1 MVSIC
6 SQIEQPF
13 SCIFLAPAQL
23 HQWTVEIWLQ
33 PPHIRGVK
41 TVCAG
46 SPLKSKFSCKRR
58 PHKSTTCSVLL
69 DSWVNKTNTFVFHYL
84 FHRKKSKRP
93 SSNFWKDASDSA
105 SSDHFQH
112 KPPGFISMNATKV
125 FPFLIDLKMVT
136 PIPFKKCPIIFSKKN
151 HCNCN
156 HTSDF
161 SSKLYNTE

>member
-69 DSWVNKTNTFVFHYL
+69 DSWVNKTNTSVFHYL

-93 SSNFWKDASDSA
+93 SSQLLERCKWLCLKWPFSA
-105 SSDHFQH
+105 QTTRFYFYECNQS
-112 KPPGFISMNATKV
+112 
-125 FPFLIDLKMVT
+125 
-136 PIPFKKCPIIFSKKN
+136 FSFFN
-151 HCNCN
+151 RFENG
-156 HTSDF
+156 
-161 SSKLYNTE
+161 NTHSIQEMPDYLQ